1 MHFQPKIKKNVN
13 DVIQKKKNKR
23 LPNGHIN
30 VAAFDRLATIVGAFT
45 KHMTDVN
52 ANLTDAKE
60 YEDIYRHMQTCKLLT
75 DAGE

>member
-1 MHFQPKIKKNVN
+1 MVAKINH
-13 DVIQKKKNKR
+13 R

-30 VAAFDRLATIVGAFT
+30 VAAFHRLAAIVGAFT
-45 KHMTDVN
+45 KHMTEVN
-52 ANLTDAKE
+52 ANLTDVQE